1 MFNFD
6 FYFFMYFLKKSH
18 TFNFKLMNPE
28 QINELNLLNNFPDIQ
43 FIFNKKLKFF
53 YFLHQTQLTLLF
65 LSFVFIGFFLFSSLS
80 SILYVDNIF
89 IAINITW
96 NDFINFHYVSLFI
109 CFLTLFSFIG
119 IINLLFQLKITKII
133 YKLKKIEF
141 PLHDFMEL
149 FESDLYKVERTPL
162 FNLIISNN
170 NLYGLILFLIFAKHL
185 EQQEL
190 KLIPLYWKR
199 V

>member
-1 MFNFD
+1 MFS
-6 FYFFMYFLKKSH
+6 Y
-18 TFNFKLMNPE
+18 
-28 QINELNLLNNFPDIQ
+28 
-43 FIFNKKLKFF
+43 
-53 YFLHQTQLTLLF
+53 
-65 LSFVFIGFFLFSSLS
+65 LS